1 MILRMIKIWQASS
14 STQPAER
21 QTQPTNFQTYVVEV
35 LNSITARSS
44 TIDQEVVRKCL
55 GLSSTYLLTDT
66 ATNPT
71 QGMNSWCAGLS
82 QIVDFLT
89 ALHSR
94 GELEIETINAASR
107 ACSECWTVAGNWRGL
122 EGGRVCVR
130 KVAIQLKSLLDE
142 NGRTYKGEAV
152 YVP

>member
-1 MILRMIKIWQASS
+1 MINIRQASS
-14 STQPAER
+14 STQQ
-21 QTQPTNFQTYVVEV
+21 QTQPTSFETYVVEV
-35 LNSITARSS
+35 LNSMTARSS

-55 GLSSTYLLTDT
+55 GLSSSYLISDT
-66 ATNPT
+66 STNPT
-71 QGMNSWCAGLS
+71 EGMSSWGAGLNH
-82 QIVDFLT
+82 IVDVLT

-94 GELEIETINAASR
+94 GELELETINAASR
-107 ACSECWTVAGNWRGL
+107 ACSECWTVAGNWRAL
-122 EGGRVCVR
+122 EGGRECVR

>member
-1 MILRMIKIWQASS
+1 MILRMINIWQASS

-82 QIVDFLT
+82 QIVDVLT

-122 EGGRVCVR
+122 EGGRDCVR

>member
-1 MILRMIKIWQASS
+1 MVLQMINISQAST
-14 STQPAER
+14 STQPAR
-21 QTQPTNFQTYVVEV
+21 QTQPTSFQTYVVQV
-35 LNSITARSS
+35 LNSMTENSS
-44 TIDQEVVRKCL
+44 TIDQDVVRKCL
-55 GLSSTYLLTDT
+55 GLSSSYLISDT

-71 QGMNSWCAGLS
+71 EGMTSWCAGLG
-82 QIVDFLT
+82 QIVNVLT

-94 GELEIETINAASR
+94 GELELETINAASR

-122 EGGRVCVR
+122 EGGKECVR

-142 NGRTYKGEAV
+142 NGRTYKGEPV

>member
-1 MILRMIKIWQASS
+1 MILRMINIWQASS

-82 QIVDFLT
+82 QIVDVLT

-122 EGGRVCVR
+122 EGGRECVR

>member
-1 MILRMIKIWQASS
+1 MILQMIDIWQASS
-14 STQPAER
+14 STQPAQR
-21 QTQPTNFQTYVVEV
+21 QSQPTSFETYVVEV
-35 LNSITARSS
+35 LNSMTAMSS
-44 TIDQEVVRKCL
+44 TIDQDVVRKCL
-55 GLSSTYLLTDT
+55 GLSSSYLITDT
-66 ATNPT
+66 TTNPT
-71 QGMNSWCAGLS
+71 EGMDSWCAGLS
-82 QIVDFLT
+82 HIVNVLI

-94 GELEIETINAASR
+94 GELELETINAASR

-122 EGGRVCVR
+122 EGGRECVR

>member
-1 MILRMIKIWQASS
+1 MILQMIDILQASS
-14 STQPAER
+14 STQPAQR
-21 QTQPTNFQTYVVEV
+21 QSQPTSFETYVVEV
-35 LNSITARSS
+35 LNSMTARSS
-44 TIDQEVVRKCL
+44 TIDQDVVRKCL
-55 GLSSTYLLTDT
+55 GISSSYLITDT
-66 ATNPT
+66 TTNPME
-71 QGMNSWCAGLS
+71 GMDSWCAGLS
-82 QIVDFLT
+82 HIVNVLT

-94 GELEIETINAASR
+94 GELELETINAASR

-122 EGGRVCVR
+122 EEGRECVR